1 MIKYEFEKWN
11 VTESSFVVENCYMN
25 ETIFA
30 LSNGFIGTRG
40 TFVESKLDEKYG
52 IEGNFING
60 FYESEI
66 IKYGEKGFAYPDV
79 SQTMLN
85 VPNAKIMSIEIDGE
99 CVELKEENVVNHNR
113 TLDIKSGCVV
123 RKTTYKLA
131 SGKEFVLET
140 IQFVSMTRKNLM
152 AIRLTVTPLNFDGN
166 ICVKS
171 IINGDVVNSTE
182 KTNARIDYGP
192 YGRVLNNVAKATEG
206 NLSLIEQET
215 ENTKFHLVTAQLN
228 MVCCAESTSTYSKEY
243 EEGQVLNYVAKKN
256 EAIKIDKVIC
266 YTASTD
272 MPEAD
277 LQVEAKN
284 MLAEAEKLGFDGLLG
299 EQKAF
304 YGDFWACADI
314 EIKGDDALQQ
324 GLRFNMFHLLQ
335 GAGRDGKTN
344 IGAKCLT
351 GEGYEGH
358 CFWDTEMYALPF
370 FLYNYP
376 EVAKKFIEFR
386 YNTLPQARNRAIEM
400 GSKNGALFP
409 WRTINGNEAS
419 PYYPAGTAQYHI
431 NADVA
436 FGVHNYIETTGDNEL
451 LCNMGAEILIETARF
466 WLDFGT
472 YVPANGNKFCLNCV
486 TGPDEYTAIV
496 NNNCYTNMMAQ
507 QNLYFACE
515 AYETLKVKFPEC
527 FAKLVEKIGV
537 TEEEIAEIKHAAD
550 NMYIPYDEES
560 GIYSQDDS
568 FLKKAEFD
576 IKSVPADKLPIADNF
591 HFLYLYRHQVLKQAD
606 TLLAMVV
613 LNENFDTETIKKNYD
628 FYEPKTIHE
637 SSLSQ
642 CIHSILASLIGYKEK
657 AYEFFISSARLDL
670 DDVQGNTHAGIHM
683 ANLAGA
689 WMGIVNGFGRMRKYH
704 GTLKFDPYLPEGWEG
719 YSFKV
724 SLRESLIQVNVDNNG
739 TKFELLKG
747 EPITVYLGN
756 TALEVK

>member
-1 MIKYEFEKWN
+1 MKKYEFEQWN
-11 VTESSFVVENCYMN
+11 VTEGLFKLSDCYMN

-40 TFVESKLDEKYG
+40 TFEECALGEEYG

-66 IKYGEKGFAYPDV
+66 IKYGEKGYAYPDV

-85 VPNAKIMSIEIDGE
+85 VPNAKIIRIKIDDE
-99 CVELKEENVVNHNR
+99 YVELKEDNILKHYR
-113 TLDIKSGCVV
+113 SLDMKSGCVI
-123 RKTTYKLA
+123 RKTSYKTPN
-131 SGKEFVLET
+131 GKEFILES
-140 IQFVSMTRKNLM
+140 IKFVSMKRKNLLGVSLN
-152 AIRLTVTPLNFDGN
+152 ITPINFEGL
-166 ICVKS
+166 ISIES
-171 IINGDVVNSTE
+171 IIDGDVKNSTE

-192 YGRVLNNVAKATEG
+192 YGRVLKNIEKYTLDAVSI
-206 NLSLIEQET
+206 LEQET
-215 ENTKFHLVTAQLN
+215 ENTKFHIVTAQVN
-228 MVCCAESTSTYSKEY
+228 IVDSPTNTINYSKEY
-243 EEGQVLNYVAKKN
+243 EEGQIYTFEGKKN
-256 EAIKIDKVIC
+256 KTIKIDKLIC

-272 MPEAD
+272 MKD
-277 LQVEAKN
+277 KNLQDEAKN
-284 MLAEAEKLGFDGLLG
+284 ILKKAKEDGFEALLQ
-299 EQKAF
+299 EQKDF
-304 YGDFWACADI
+304 YNEFWNRADI

-324 GLRFNMFHLLQ
+324 GIRFNMFHLLQ
-335 GAGRDGKTN
+335 GAGRDGRTN

-376 EVAKKFIEFR
+376 DVAKKFIEYR

-431 NADVA
+431 NADIA
-436 FGVHNYIETTGDNEL
+436 FGVHNYIETTGDTEL
-451 LCNMGAEILIETARF
+451 LCEMGAEILIETARF
-466 WLDFGT
+466 WLDFGV
-472 YVPANGNKFCLNCV
+472 YVPSYDNRFCLNCV

-507 QNLYFACE
+507 KNLYSACE
-515 AYETLKVKFPEC
+515 AYYELKNSFPNDLIRLE
-527 FAKLVEKIGV
+527 EKIGIN
-537 TEEEIAEIKHAAD
+537 EEEINKFKHAAD
-550 NMYIPYDEES
+550 NMYIPYDTES
-560 GIYSQDDS
+560 GIYWQDDS
-568 FLKKAEFD
+568 FLKKSEFD
-576 IKSVPADKLPIADNF
+576 IKSVPPEKLPIADNF

-613 LNENFDTETIKKNYD
+613 LNENFNIDTIKKNYD

-689 WMGIVNGFGRMRKYH
+689 WMGIVNGFGRMQKYK
-704 GTLKFDPYLPEGWEG
+704 GTLKFDPYLPCGWDS

-724 SLRESLIQVNVDNNG
+724 SLRGRLIGVNVSSEG
-739 TKFELLKG
+739 TTFELLQG
-747 EPITVYLGN
+747 EPISVYLGSQI
-756 TALEVK
+756 LEVK